1 MFLCLF
7 VHVLLE
13 AFFCLHC
20 LGDTAMLVLLLYA
33 VLFDTYTVF
42 ARNLILALI

>member
-13 AFFCLHC
+13 AFF
-20 LGDTAMLVLLLYA
+20 
-33 VLFDTYTVF
+33 LFALPWRHSNACFIIICCIDTYTVF